1 MRFVGWYLFLLIHIE
16 YIDLCQMMA
25 VARGIPEFD
34 LPRFGGKSL
43 EFQRG
48 TYRYCGFDMLRTGHW
63 ILGGAP
69 WTKPNGLRLIR
80 TKRKVSRETRDD
92 TATPRNNSQKWWP
105 FDG

>member
-1 MRFVGWYLFLLIHIE
+1 
-16 YIDLCQMMA
+16 MMA

-63 ILGGAP
+63 ILGCP
-69 WTKPNGLRLIR
+69 MDKTKWFEVDQIKKN
-80 TKRKVSRETRDD
+80 SFQ
-92 TATPRNNSQKWWP
+92 RN
-105 FDG
+105 